1 MELPK
6 VEALKVYQFV
16 MDSSTKA
23 SSLEESPQYR
33 LLPRNLGSIAGVN
46 LIKLDIHTRR

>member
-23 SSLEESPQYR
+23 SSLESPQYR
-33 LLPRNLGSIAGVN
+33 LLLHNLRSIAGVN